1 MDIGGTMIYLE
12 YESYKRKYLDLQEQ
26 FNEFLLEKERIL
38 TKTLPKAIRYDKD
51 LTTTG
56 VPDDNPLESYVMEL
70 ERSKVDV
77 HLDHIRKLL
86 EDRKMLLDAKEK
98 ELRTSYNQYDRVY
111 TMRYLDGYGIKRI
124 CTEMNFSRA
133 QIYRI
138 LDEIKKKI

>member
-1 MDIGGTMIYLE
+1 MIYLE

-26 FNEFLLEKERIL
+26 FNHFLLEKERIL

-70 ERSKVDV
+70 ERSKVDI
-77 HLDHIRKLL
+77 HLDQIRGIL

-98 ELRTSYNQYDRVY
+98 ELRASHNQYDRVY
-111 TMRYLDGYGIKRI
+111 TMRYLDGLGIKRI
-124 CTEMNFSRA
+124 CIDMNYSRA
-133 QIYRI
+133 QVYRI

>member
-1 MDIGGTMIYLE
+1 MIYLE

-38 TKTLPKAIRYDKD
+38 TKTMPKAIRYDKD

-98 ELRTSYNQYDRVY
+98 ELRASFNQYDRVY